1 MQRFLLIVLL
11 CLLTGG
17 LESTGLSLQ
26 RGKQEPI
33 PETPLEI
40 FALIRDRKDRT
51 PRRFI
56 EALGQMKTEAALGVL
71 KRSVDQMRGRWA
83 KQYVFAAMRHF
94 MDDAVLREEALK
106 VARGVALKKAS
117 EDAIAAAA
125 AMCNWGPHAH
135 EILAEVA
142 ADGWDEDARSYA
154 ISRVRDAL
162 KSQGDAEAL
171 TTVLEAY
178 KVPASGTSADGVALL
193 RSFHAEEHFGQ
204 MAKFAGS
211 SKSPLPRLLLLLD
224 AMGGHGDGIDV
235 TIDKGATHVLEAA
248 LKHRDYTVQYRALSA
263 AARRGGLSDLRA
275 VERLAKSKDPAVQRA
290 ALLAIL
296 RSQAQGDDAGA
307 RGLDPSKLATSD
319 SGVERQAAAIGLG
332 ERGGDEALAILH
344 ELVADEDWAVAAE
357 AIRSLVRLRDRSS
370 IPVLIEGLDGAS
382 GRLRGDFRS
391 ALVQITGLELGKG
404 AGSWKTFWAKEN
416 ATFQV
421 PTAEAVAIAL
431 KKRAKKR
438 KEGDSEVE
446 FYGIEILSDAFV
458 LVVDT
463 SGSMNARVEGPKTR
477 LDVAKDQMTK
487 TIQRVN
493 DGVLFNVVPF
503 SNAARPLTDG
513 LEPMEPEAREEALE
527 YVDSLFE
534 AGGTNIYD
542 SLSAAFEDERVDT
555 IYLLS
560 DGIPSNGEITDPLS
574 LRAEVD
580 RWNSTRGIMIHS
592 IAIGQDHPL
601 LKGLAKD
608 SGGEYVKVD

>member
-1 MQRFLLIVLL
+1 M
-11 CLLTGG
+11 
-17 LESTGLSLQ
+17 
-26 RGKQEPI
+26 
-33 PETPLEI
+33 
-40 FALIRDRKDRT
+40 
-51 PRRFI
+51 
-56 EALGQMKTEAALGVL
+56 
-71 KRSVDQMRGRWA
+71 
-83 KQYVFAAMRHF
+83 
-94 MDDAVLREEALK
+94 
-106 VARGVALKKAS
+106 
-117 EDAIAAAA
+117 
-125 AMCNWGPHAH
+125 
-135 EILAEVA
+135 
-142 ADGWDEDARSYA
+142 
-154 ISRVRDAL
+154 
-162 KSQGDAEAL
+162 
-171 TTVLEAY
+171 
-178 KVPASGTSADGVALL
+178 
-193 RSFHAEEHFGQ
+193 
-204 MAKFAGS
+204 
-211 SKSPLPRLLLLLD
+211 
-224 AMGGHGDGIDV
+224 
-235 TIDKGATHVLEAA
+235 
-248 LKHRDYTVQYRALSA
+248 
-263 AARRGGLSDLRA
+263 
-275 VERLAKSKDPAVQRA
+275 
-290 ALLAIL
+290 
-296 RSQAQGDDAGA
+296 
-307 RGLDPSKLATSD
+307 
-319 SGVERQAAAIGLG
+319 ERQAAAIGLG

-344 ELVADEDWAVAAE
+344 ELVLDEDWAVAAE